1 MTAAAATAS
10 GLDDLR
16 GRIAALQSR
25 FAEVGASA
33 AAAAADVAGGG
44 APPSEELLAQ
54 LTAAAQEFHA
64 VRDDVLESAASLEVA
79 LPKPAD
85 TLVSLRDLVPVVEA
99 VATAL
104 AGVERRRRAEAA
116 RAAALTVIDRVQAV
130 AHRDDPAF
138 APLADLQARARA
150 LRDEIAS
157 AAAGGDDVAGWAE
170 RLRPF
175 ADLLEMLEGQGGVD
189 DERFTQLADGVAAAF
204 GRPLAT
210 AATRGRLR
218 LR

>member
-1 MTAAAATAS
+1 MTAAAGPTTS

-16 GRIAALQSR
+16 ARIAALQTR
-25 FAEVGASA
+25 FVEVGGRASA
-33 AAAAADVAGGG
+33 AAAEVAASG
-44 APPSEELLAQ
+44 APPSDELLAA

-64 VRDDVLESAASLEVA
+64 LRDDVLDSAASLEVV

-85 TLVSLRDLVPVVEA
+85 ALVSLRDLVPVVEA

-104 AGVERRRRAEAA
+104 ADVEKRRRSEAA
-116 RAAALTVIDRVQAV
+116 RAAALTVIDRVQAI
-130 AHRDDPAF
+130 AHRDDAGF
-138 APLADLQARARA
+138 APLAECLAKART
-150 LRDEIAS
+150 LRDEIA
-157 AAAGGDDVAGWAE
+157 GRGDSDVAGWAE

-175 ADLLEMLEGQGGVD
+175 ADLLEMLEGGVD
-189 DERFTQLADGVAAAF
+189 DERFTQLADAVAAAF